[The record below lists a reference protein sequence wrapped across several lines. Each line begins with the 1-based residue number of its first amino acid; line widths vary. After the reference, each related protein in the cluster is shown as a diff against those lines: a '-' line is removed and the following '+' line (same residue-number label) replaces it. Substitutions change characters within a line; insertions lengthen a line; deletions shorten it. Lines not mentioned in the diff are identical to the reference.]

1 MNQINLNR
9 FFQILNSK
17 QITLSVSLS
26 IIFFYSFNFGFGQ
39 LLTEKS
45 ELKRQF
51 SELNYFPN
59 NPCEVQNEVKWK
71 GKNK

>member
-26 IIFFYSFNFGFGQ
+26 IIFFYSSNFGFGQ

-51 SELNYFPN
+51 SELN
-59 NPCEVQNEVKWK
+59 
-71 GKNK
+71 